1 MARFARVVAAGF
13 PHHVTQR
20 GNARR
25 FILET
30 DAERSV
36 YLGLLEQGLE
46 RYAVELIG
54 YCLMSNHV
62 HMVVVPRKQDGLARG
77 VNPVTG

>member
-1 MARFARVVAAGF
+1 MSGARTQHRLLLPQTQLDGSMARFARVVAAGF

-36 YLGLLEQGLE
+36 YLGLLVYLSK
-46 RYAVELIG
+46 AW
-54 YCLMSNHV
+54 S
-62 HMVVVPRKQDGLARG
+62 
-77 VNPVTG
+77 VTG